1 MSERTGPCAEA
12 IRKIDKVAVGIVLT
26 GEAVSIGSGSANE
39 RRSQWRSSP
48 ACNRR
53 GGWDL
58 LPVNPAH

>member
-12 IRKIDKVAVGIVLT
+12 IRKIDKVAVSRIVLT

-53 GGWDL
+53 GG
-58 LPVNPAH
+58 VQ

>member
-39 RRSQWRSSP
+39 RRSQWRSSRL
-48 ACNRR
+48 ATAEVAGTSFR
-53 GGWDL
+53 
-58 LPVNPAH
+58 